1 MEKIKYDYSKL
12 LCRIKEKGF
21 TQKSLSKAVGIS
33 ETSLNFS
40 LGNKRTF
47 KQDEILSL
55 CSILEIPIQSVD
67 DYFFLPLIFRNLKK
81 LITKGGCRWERKA
94 KNRPALAQRGEI
106 VIILMISIITAVM
119 ASLLTIALW
128 NF

>member
-12 LCRIKEKGF
+12 LGRIKEKGF

-67 DYFFLPLIFRNLKK
+67 DYFF
-81 LITKGGCRWERKA
+81 CH
-94 KNRPALAQRGEI
+94 
-106 VIILMISIITAVM
+106 
-119 ASLLTIALW
+119 
-128 NF
+128 